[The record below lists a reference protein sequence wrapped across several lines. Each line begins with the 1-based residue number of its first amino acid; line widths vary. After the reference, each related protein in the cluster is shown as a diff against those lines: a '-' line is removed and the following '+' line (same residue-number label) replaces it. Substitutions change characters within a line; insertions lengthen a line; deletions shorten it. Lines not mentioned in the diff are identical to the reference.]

1 MEALIY
7 AAVPLIAVLFAI
19 WRGHSVTFALRLE
32 PKNRRSSKFPPS
44 LPHPERHADATLARC
59 SRRRARALGEWSGVV
74 RAAGTQ

>member
-32 PKNRRSSKFPPS
+32 PKNRRK
-44 LPHPERHADATLARC
+44 
-59 SRRRARALGEWSGVV
+59 
-74 RAAGTQ
+74 Q